1 MNGFSLARAL
11 MILGLV
17 VFAVGGLVYVATRFN
32 VPLGRLPGDI
42 RIVRD
47 NFTCVVPLAS
57 MLLLSLLLTLV
68 LNIFVRFLNK

>member
-1 MNGFSLARAL
+1 

-17 VFAVGGLVYVATRFN
+17 VFIIGGLIYAANRFN
-32 VPLGRLPGDI
+32 LPLGHLPGDI

-47 NFTCVVPLAS
+47 NFTCVIPLAT

-68 LNIFVRFLNK
+68 LNIIVRFLNK